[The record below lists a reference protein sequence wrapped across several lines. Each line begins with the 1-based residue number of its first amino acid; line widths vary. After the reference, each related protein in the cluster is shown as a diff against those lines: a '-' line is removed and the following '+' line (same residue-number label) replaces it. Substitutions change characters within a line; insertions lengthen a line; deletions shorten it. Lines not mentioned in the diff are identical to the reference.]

1 MREAVLR
8 GLAARAASDPGF
20 LSGIRKD
27 PERTLAAYGYDL
39 TPDEL
44 KTVLDLRRRTALLGN
59 RTLAALLAGGLEKR
73 TGSPPVRPASLEDR
87 GMVPQGPARRAVR
100 EGRVRVGGSGVGR
113 PEIRPVL

>member
-1 MREAVLR
+1 MRETILR
-8 GLAARAASDPGF
+8 DLAARAASDPGF

-39 TPDEL
+39 TSDEL

-73 TGSPPVRPASLEDR
+73 TGGPPVRPAAPGGPGDGPTRPGPPGGTRR
-87 GMVPQGPARRAVR
+87 GSSRG
-100 EGRVRVGGSGVGR
+100 E
-113 PEIRPVL
+113 